1 MRFLH
6 SNSDYFAFLDS
17 LDGEFSQHPNLAS
30 MALAAE
36 YPVLRAEEAKA
47 IYCDWRSAKRMQ
59 PNAVTSK
66 LKVTR
71 TNQARQ
77 LG

>member
-1 MRFLH
+1 MALRRRETEHEMRFLH

-36 YPVLRAEEAKA
+36 YPVLRTEEAKA
-47 IYCDWRSAKRMQ
+47 IYCDWRSAKH
-59 PNAVTSK
+59 
-66 LKVTR
+66 
-71 TNQARQ
+71 ARHP
-77 LG
+77 LSLPCK